1 MSEKGRKG
9 FKREN
14 RKNVKDVKGI
24 EWLKKKYTNYYRD
37 ICSLVSNNKYCLQ
50 NNL

>member
-24 EWLKKKYTNYYRD
+24 EWLKKYTNYYRD